1 MNERLKL
8 TPGLPPYQWWL
19 KPPPEVRLRV
29 FIFTVENPEEFL
41 NGTEKLKFKEF
52 GPIIYRENLQH
63 KDVIFHEEN
72 STLTYTAVR
81 EAEFIEE
88 ANIPGILNTTIL
100 VPNLANLVCSFC
112 FCTILFLNFVFFL
125 HCIKGNSIIS
135 ARCFIFYKNWYKCT
149 YEIL

>member
-1 MNERLKL
+1 MNERLNL

-29 FIFTVENPEEFL
+29 FIFTIENPEEFL

-52 GPIIYRENLQH
+52 GPIIYRENLHH
-63 KDVIFHEEN
+63 KDVVFHEEN

-88 ANIPGILNTTIL
+88 ANIPGILNKTIL
-100 VPNLANLVCSFC
+100 VPNLANLVCF
-112 FCTILFLNFVFFL
+112 FLFHIILFLKNYFPN
-125 HCIKGNSIIS
+125 CIKGYSLFP
-135 ARCFIFYKNWYKCT
+135 ARCFIFY
-149 YEIL
+149 